1 MVVRGPGRAII
12 DIESANMR
20 GYSDA
25 NQGAE
30 HAGQTVRHVHV
41 TQELRNGKLV
51 TLDHTVFERGMAEP
65 SDTTTIFDRN
75 GWLAWLARE
84 ADDGLRQAA

>member
-1 MVVRGPGRAII
+1 
-12 DIESANMR
+12 MR

-25 NQGAE
+25 NQGGG

-41 TQELRNGKLV
+41 SQELRNGKLV
-51 TLDHTVFERGMAEP
+51 TLDHIVFERGMAEP
-65 SDTTTIFDRN
+65 SDTTTIFDRK

-84 ADDGLRQAA
+84 AASEFREAA